1 MLYNFQ
7 DIIII
12 HCLTY
17 QKMEDIMSSTNKAK
31 IRLHSYAHIITSIL
45 VVGVVIA
52 NVMMFQYIYKQI
64 DQVGTIY

>member
-1 MLYNFQ
+1 M
-7 DIIII
+7 
-12 HCLTY
+12 
-17 QKMEDIMSSTNKAK
+17 MEDSHVMSSTNKAK
-31 IRLHSYAHIITSIL
+31 IKLHSYAHIITSIL